1 MTTHTLKT
9 IELSD
14 CDISSYLNI
23 YNKIFETEKSVGVF
37 KNEYMNTPL
46 GFSYHTF
53 LYNDS
58 NDICGGYTLVP
69 FAYKAN
75 DLDIYVVVGTD
86 LFIIEEHRT
95 DVGNIIQLLNA
106 SVKHAKE
113 NGITA
118 CIGFPNDNSNN
129 VSRAFLKEKRIGLL
143 DTYILPYKVG
153 DYKASFKILNPFS
166 ILFSKCL
173 LGLSHLSSST
183 KQSCAIIKKARPQF
197 HQTRF
202 NWFNPEDYHKYN
214 DSEMRCVWK
223 VSAFEGIKASFL
235 MDVHPLIKK
244 NFDKAV
250 RLMVEDKKSE
260 CGLFLYVGHLHFTPI
275 SMIKIPRKFEPKS
288 FRFDCR
294 ILDKEKLSKEDV
306 LNLDNWEV
314 DLSSYDLL

>member
-129 VSRAFLKEKRIGLL
+129 VS
-143 DTYILPYKVG
+143 
-153 DYKASFKILNPFS
+153 
-166 ILFSKCL
+166 SKCL

-223 VSAFEGIKASFL
+223 VSAFEGIKACFL

>member
-1 MTTHTLKT
+1 M
-9 IELSD
+9 
-14 CDISSYLNI
+14 
-23 YNKIFETEKSVGVF
+23 
-37 KNEYMNTPL
+37 
-46 GFSYHTF
+46 
-53 LYNDS
+53 
-58 NDICGGYTLVP
+58 VP

-143 DTYILPYKVG
+143 DAYILPYKVG
-153 DYKASFKILNPFS
+153 DYKASLKILNPFS

-173 LGLSHLSSST
+173 LALSHLSSST

-223 VSAFEGIKASFL
+223 VSAFEGIKACFL

-250 RLMVEDKKSE
+250 RLMVEDKNSE

>member
-95 DVGNIIQLLNA
+95 DVGIIKLLNA

-223 VSAFEGIKASFL
+223 VSAFEGIKACFL

>member
-1 MTTHTLKT
+1 M
-9 IELSD
+9 
-14 CDISSYLNI
+14 
-23 YNKIFETEKSVGVF
+23 
-37 KNEYMNTPL
+37 
-46 GFSYHTF
+46 
-53 LYNDS
+53 
-58 NDICGGYTLVP
+58 VP

-153 DYKASFKILNPFS
+153 DYKASLKILNPFS

-223 VSAFEGIKASFL
+223 VSAFEGIKACF
-235 MDVHPLIKK
+235 
-244 NFDKAV
+244 
-250 RLMVEDKKSE
+250 
-260 CGLFLYVGHLHFTPI
+260 
-275 SMIKIPRKFEPKS
+275 
-288 FRFDCR
+288 
-294 ILDKEKLSKEDV
+294 
-306 LNLDNWEV
+306 
-314 DLSSYDLL
+314 

>member
-95 DVGNIIQLLNA
+95 DVG
-106 SVKHAKE
+106 K
-113 NGITA
+113 
-118 CIGFPNDNSNN
+118 IG
-129 VSRAFLKEKRIGLL
+129 RAH
-143 DTYILPYKVG
+143 V
-153 DYKASFKILNPFS
+153 
-166 ILFSKCL
+166 
-173 LGLSHLSSST
+173 
-183 KQSCAIIKKARPQF
+183 
-197 HQTRF
+197 
-202 NWFNPEDYHKYN
+202 
-214 DSEMRCVWK
+214 
-223 VSAFEGIKASFL
+223 
-235 MDVHPLIKK
+235 
-244 NFDKAV
+244 
-250 RLMVEDKKSE
+250 
-260 CGLFLYVGHLHFTPI
+260 
-275 SMIKIPRKFEPKS
+275 
-288 FRFDCR
+288 
-294 ILDKEKLSKEDV
+294 
-306 LNLDNWEV
+306 
-314 DLSSYDLL
+314 

>member
-129 VSRAFLKEKRIGLL
+129 VSRAFLKEKRLL

-223 VSAFEGIKASFL
+223 VSAFEGIKACFL